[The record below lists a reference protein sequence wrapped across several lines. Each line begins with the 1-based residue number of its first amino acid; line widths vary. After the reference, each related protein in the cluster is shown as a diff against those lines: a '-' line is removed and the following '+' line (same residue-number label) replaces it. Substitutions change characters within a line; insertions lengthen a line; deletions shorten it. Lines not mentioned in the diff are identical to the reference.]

1 MMRQPLQ
8 VGVTGGIGS
17 GKSVV
22 CRIFQCLGAPVYD
35 ADSRAKKLM
44 TTDGILVEQIKKEF
58 GTLSYLPDGSLNRAY
73 LSREV
78 FGNSERLKA
87 LNGLVHPRVAQDYA
101 NWVNVH
107 EEFPYVIREAALLYE
122 AGAALALSQTIVVI
136 SPEAVRIRRV
146 RARDPHRTEEEIRNI
161 IGNQLPDEEK
171 MKRADHILLNDD
183 HHLVIPQVLHL
194 HHLFLMHP

>member
-1 MMRQPLQ
+1 MRQPLQ

-22 CRIFQCLGAPVYD
+22 CRIFQCLGVPVYD

-58 GTLSYLPDGSLNRAY
+58 GTLSYLPDGSLNRIY

-78 FGNSERLKA
+78 FGTPARLKV
-87 LNGLVHPRVAQDYA
+87 LNGLVHPRVAQDYEH
-101 NWVNVH
+101 WVNAH
-107 EEFPYVIREAALLYE
+107 IEYPFVIREAALLFE
-122 AGAALALSQTIVVI
+122 AGIVTMGQTILVI
-136 SPEAVRIRRV
+136 APEVVRIRRV
-146 RARDPHRTEEEIRNI
+146 LARDPQRTEEEIRKI

-171 MKRADHILLNDD
+171 MKRADHILFNDE
-183 HHLVIPQVLHL
+183 HHLVIPQVLQL
-194 HHLFLMHP
+194 HHHFLTNR